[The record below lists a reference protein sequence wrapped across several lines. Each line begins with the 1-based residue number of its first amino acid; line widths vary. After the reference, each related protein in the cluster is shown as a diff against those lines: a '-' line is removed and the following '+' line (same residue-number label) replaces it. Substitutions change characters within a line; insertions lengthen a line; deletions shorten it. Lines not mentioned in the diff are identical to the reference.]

1 MERAERVL
9 VVGSSNTDI
18 IMHIPRNPR
27 SGESLIIRDQF
38 TGIGGKGSNRA
49 VALSR
54 LGADVQFCCKLG
66 RDAGGRAI
74 AQAYERE
81 QLSTELILYD
91 EQLGTGTAYVL
102 IEENGSNTILSY
114 MGANDSFNRSD
125 ISRLTA
131 LLPGFQYLSLELEC
145 SLALIE
151 ELLHKAGQLEVCT
164 IVDAGP
170 VRDIPLSTF
179 RSAYIL
185 SPNETE
191 AAGLTGIEIL
201 KEDDARQ
208 ACRKLHESGCRNVLL
223 KRGARGALL
232 YDGTEFT
239 GFPACP
245 AGRVLDTTAAGDC
258 FMAALT
264 YALTLHFTL
273 PRAVQYANI
282 AAGISVTR
290 QGALSSLPWRDEVSA
305 ACARAEQEGYLQ

>member
-1 MERAERVL
+1 MERAKRIL

-18 IMHIPRNPR
+18 MMHVPRNPR

-49 VALSR
+49 IALSR

-66 RDAGGRAI
+66 MDAGGRAI
-74 AQAYERE
+74 ALAYERE

-102 IEENGSNTILSY
+102 IDDNGSNTILSY

-125 ISRLTA
+125 IARLTA
-131 LLPGFQYLSLELEC
+131 LLPRFQYLSLELEC
-145 SLALIE
+145 SLSLIE
-151 ELLHKAGQLEVCT
+151 ELMHQAGQLELCA

-170 VRDIPLSTF
+170 ARDIALSTF
-179 RSAYIL
+179 RNAYIL

-191 AAGLTGIEIL
+191 AAQLTGIEII
-201 KEDDARQ
+201 KEADARE
-208 ACRKLHESGCRNVLL
+208 ACRKLYESGCGNVLL
-223 KRGARGALL
+223 KRGSRGALL
-232 YDGTEFT
+232 YDGAEFLQ
-239 GFPACP
+239 FPAYP
-245 AGRVLDTTAAGDC
+245 AGQVLDTTAAGDC

-264 YALTLHFTL
+264 YALTLHSNL

-290 QGALSSLPWRDEVSA
+290 RGAIASLPWRDEVSA